1 MRRRK
6 FRIRRWVALAAAL
19 VTLSFASSAA
29 AIPVVDNDGGRTV
42 GLVLSSATGA
52 APVSRPPDVRDAA
65 SAQASFSTPQGL
77 KADGLRLQ
85 GIAQVYKQIGPE
97 TSFSTPQGLKADG
110 LRLQGIAQVY
120 QSQSGAVPDVLERY
134 AAAHP
139 YGVGLAS
146 ATSSSEVVRP
156 PDVSDAAYAARTIVP
171 SQSSRFD
178 WNDYAIGIGSGVGFT
193 LLLAATLGVGWQQ
206 RRRMQTA

>member
-29 AIPVVDNDGGRTV
+29 AIPVVDNDGGKNTV
-42 GLVLSSATGA
+42 GL
-52 APVSRPPDVRDAA
+52 
-65 SAQASFSTPQGL
+65 TPQGL

-97 TSFSTPQGLKADG
+97 TSFSTPQGLRADG

-139 YGVGLAS
+139 YSAGLVS

-156 PDVSDAAYAARTIVP
+156 PDVRDAAYAARTIVP
-171 SQSSRFD
+171 SQSSGFD
-178 WNDYAIGIGSGVGFT
+178 WNDYAIGIGSGMGLT
-193 LLLAATLGVGWQQ
+193 LLLVVSLGFGWQQ

>member
-1 MRRRK
+1 
-6 FRIRRWVALAAAL
+6 LAAAL

-29 AIPVVDNDGGRTV
+29 AIPVVDNDGGKNTV

-52 APVSRPPDVRDAA
+52 TLVGRPPDVRDAA
-65 SAQASFSTPQGL
+65 SVQASFSTPQGL

-139 YGVGLAS
+139 YSAGLVS

-156 PDVSDAAYAARTIVP
+156 PDVRDAAYAARTIVP
-171 SQSSRFD
+171 SQSSGFD
-178 WNDYAIGIGSGVGFT
+178 WNDYAIGIGSGMGLT
-193 LLLAATLGVGWQQ
+193 LLLVVSLGFGWQQ